1 MKAFNHDVYRL
12 SKVYLFTC
20 DIFQVYHFINC
31 TLCVCFQDDNDQL
44 TVVTDR
50 SQGGGSIYNGS
61 LEIMVRHTL
70 SG

>member
-1 MKAFNHDVYRL
+1 MMFIDYPKFICLRVIF
-12 SKVYLFTC
+12 SK
-20 DIFQVYHFINC
+20 FI
-31 TLCVCFQDDNDQL
+31 TLLIVQCVCVCFQDDNDQL